1 MCRHTGP
8 AGRVA
13 GPQLW
18 PPHSSM
24 GFSAAPRDTCPAP
37 LVGFGVSNNGKE
49 RTARGR
55 SRSLLVPSALFAAP
69 GLRGLAW
76 PRLVSLCCVWSSHP
90 VLPSRSPAPGDSHL
104 LFHGFTLLLCR
115 AELAPGLLSTVDEV
129 GATRCLCPAGSAGT
143 SRFGI
148 NFRFFFLFSLADLS
162 LEFSR
167 PAVLLYYPH
176 ATYLSRLSLLLP
188 ASLPLLCLPVA
199 ELLPA
204 SKNKARWWSVTAP
217 AEPTA
222 SRQPGP
228 SQQSHPSFNPSLHP
242 ARAAAAVPA
251 PCTAL
256 RGRSCHPPPPVCC
269 VFLSHC
275 LLPPLL
281 LCPTAEPPSCM
292 GLVVATVPQCV
303 AVVGTEQPLIII
315 NSNN

>member
-1 MCRHTGP
+1 MCRHAGP

-69 GLRGLAW
+69 GPRVLAW

-148 NFRFFFLFSLADLS
+148 NFRIFFFFFPLPIYLWSFLGQLSSFIILTLPIYLACPFSSPLPSPCFACPWLS
-162 LEFSR
+162 SCP
-167 PAVLLYYPH
+167 PAKTRH
-176 ATYLSRLSLLLP
+176 GGGA
-188 ASLPLLCLPVA
+188 
-199 ELLPA
+199 
-204 SKNKARWWSVTAP
+204 
-217 AEPTA
+217 
-222 SRQPGP
+222 
-228 SQQSHPSFNPSLHP
+228 
-242 ARAAAAVPA
+242 
-251 PCTAL
+251 
-256 RGRSCHPPPPVCC
+256 
-269 VFLSHC
+269 
-275 LLPPLL
+275 
-281 LCPTAEPPSCM
+281 
-292 GLVVATVPQCV
+292 
-303 AVVGTEQPLIII
+303 
-315 NSNN
+315 